1 MMLNTNYAEQIA
13 LGKKTKASVVNFDHN
28 TQPIKA
34 ISAEKDTLTLSDRA
48 LAMLNGKEYKIDAP
62 TYIKPQTANSLL
74 AKHTAPQSATEIA
87 NEEKQQ
93 LDNRF
98 NSIMQNILDKRLGVD
113 REKLEELE
121 AMMKEI
127 AENEN
132 MSPEEK
138 QEALEKLTKM
148 REKIIQEAQEIQETA
163 KQNDL

>member
-1 MMLNTNYAEQIA
+1 MMINTNYAEQIV
-13 LGKKTKASVVNFDHN
+13 LGKKSKASVVNFDHN
-28 TQPIKA
+28 TKPINA

-62 TYIKPQTANSLL
+62 TFRNPQTANSVL
-74 AKHTAPQSATEIA
+74 AQYAASSGAKEIA
-87 NEEKQQ
+87 SEDKQR
-93 LDNRF
+93 LDERF
-98 NSIMQNILDKRLGVD
+98 NNIMQNILDKRLGVD

-148 REKIIQEAQEIQETA
+148 REKVIQEAQELQDMA
-163 KQNDL
+163 KQTES